1 MQMSAVSR
9 TGLYLWCLSLVACG
23 GGGSPTSSSG
33 NGGNSGSGSTL
44 KEVQLM
50 RTDCSEPCQPA
61 FPGDHAQLK
70 AEAVYADGSTSDV
83 SSRSAWSSNNP
94 DHAIVDSSG
103 RVTTIAV
110 GEVEIEAKFEGTTGR
125 YRLQVA
131 HYVTASITLQ
141 RFECIA
147 DCEDFTQ
154 GAGDFTYAG
163 TIHPGQSP
171 AIGSKQDT
179 VVRLAQGE
187 SRNINARFDVAILD
201 QSGEELGIEFCAT
214 EWDASLTG
222 DSPDGRMNNL
232 CRTAHY
238 RQGTG
243 DWIPEGA
250 NYITLGSGA
259 CVVRLHYFISDVAR
273 H

>member
-1 MQMSAVSR
+1 MSSVSR
-9 TGLYLWCLSLVACG
+9 RGLYLLCLWLVGCGG

-33 NGGNSGSGSTL
+33 TAGNTGSGSTL
-44 KEVQLM
+44 KEVHLG
-50 RTDCSEPCQPA
+50 RTDCSEPCRPA

-70 AEAVYADGSTSDV
+70 AEAVYSDGSTTDV
-83 SSRSAWSSNNP
+83 TSRSTWSSNNP
-94 DHAIVDSSG
+94 DHAIVDSGG

-110 GEVEIEAKFEGTTGR
+110 GEVEIVASFEGATGR
-125 YRLQVA
+125 YRLEVA
-131 HYVTASITLQ
+131 HYATASVTLQ

-154 GAGDFTYAG
+154 GAGDFTYSG
-163 TIHPGQSP
+163 TIHTGKNQ
-171 AIGSKQDT
+171 AIGSTQAS
-179 VVRLAQGE
+179 VVRVAAGE
-187 SRNINARFDVAILD
+187 SRNINARFDVAVLD
-201 QSGEELGIEFCAT
+201 QSGEELSIEFCAT

-222 DSPDGRMNNL
+222 DSPDSRMNNL

-238 RQGTG
+238 RQSTG
-243 DWIPEGA
+243 DWIPEGP
-250 NYITLGSGA
+250 NYITLGSGS

>member
-9 TGLYLWCLSLVACG
+9 TGLYLWCLSLAACG

-33 NGGNSGSGSTL
+33 SGGNTGSGPTL
-44 KEVQLM
+44 NEVRLT

-70 AEAVYADGSTSDV
+70 AEAVYSDGSTTDV

-94 DHAIVDSSG
+94 DRAVVDSSG

-110 GEVEIEAKFEGTTGR
+110 GEVEIAAKFEGTTGR
-125 YRLQVA
+125 YSLEVA
-131 HYVTASITLQ
+131 HYVTASITLL

-154 GAGDFTYAG
+154 GEGDFTYSG
-163 TIHPGQSP
+163 TIRTGVGP
-171 AIGSKQDT
+171 AIGPKQDT
-179 VVRLAQGE
+179 VVRLASGE
-187 SRNINARFDVAILD
+187 SRTINARYDVAVLD
-201 QSGEELGIEFCAT
+201 QPGQELSIEFCAT

-222 DSPDGRMNNL
+222 RNPDGRMNNL

-238 RQGTG
+238 RRGTG
-243 DWIPEGA
+243 EGIPEGA

-259 CVVRLHYFISDVAR
+259 CVVRLHYFISDVAG